1 MPVQIPDDTDFLSF
15 RDQCESQ
22 DGWVAR
28 YNKGGVTVWCRDEEC
43 KTVQKLKA
51 SSLQC
56 GSIDAHNLETSLL
69 TLFSFSPHWLPR
81 LKCDIF
87 LECFA
92 ILCYISS
99 VTLYS
104 NCLYMKKKKRR
115 FIFGSVNTTF
125 IWIYSLFK
133 NAV

>member
-56 GSIDAHNLETSLL
+56 GSIDAHNLETSLF
-69 TLFSFSPHWLPR
+69 TLFSLASASKMRHISSIF
-81 LKCDIF
+81 CDIM
-87 LECFA
+87 L
-92 ILCYISS
+92 YIISD
-99 VTLYS
+99 
-104 NCLYMKKKKRR
+104 
-115 FIFGSVNTTF
+115 FI
-125 IWIYSLFK
+125 Y
-133 NAV
+133 